1 MEHVPL
7 QPDWSAWA
15 SLHDRHLTAHGVQD
29 MRHVGAAEDRAIDP
43 LPRVGV
49 HAWIRMEPQ
58 VQARAPTLVAEDHLL
73 HLVDL
78 AMEFIVNKVRD
89 QRDLA
94 LKRLDGGGE
103 SIACLVH
110 GVPLC
115 ERCSPA
121 SFGALVVVG
130 FRPELVMRERQW
142 IAVGIVAAVAAI
154 GARPPGGARGSG
166 ARGPTLPMHLRFLTR
181 YLGAPHEGLAA
192 YFPETARGALRPGRG
207 EQWFSADGLSYLGDS
222 DGTMVPILAENL
234 EPMPQNIFDAAKLS
248 ALVEAIEEGK
258 EPGVQPGY
266 ADLTVEDGA
275 LVAQVRD
282 GNHRTFAPILA
293 GGDMSWVMLSDNV
306 RQDLDRHA
314 PGTEALYRAIRAAQR
329 AAGAP
334 LFQRRAN
341 KAKGTSVDLQRMVE
355 LEVRLDDLRRAE
367 EDAYR
372 KILRHVGPLNATAW
386 SIQDQEERPQIFC
399 RMRLQQLV
407 KEWGKSW
414 LEANILSSPGYIS
427 ARKTIEGAVAERI
440 GLVEEVYELRKKLGI
455 RPGERLDPKT
465 RKIVLN

>member
-1 MEHVPL
+1 
-7 QPDWSAWA
+7 
-15 SLHDRHLTAHGVQD
+15 
-29 MRHVGAAEDRAIDP
+29 
-43 LPRVGV
+43 
-49 HAWIRMEPQ
+49 
-58 VQARAPTLVAEDHLL
+58 
-73 HLVDL
+73 
-78 AMEFIVNKVRD
+78 
-89 QRDLA
+89 
-94 LKRLDGGGE
+94 
-103 SIACLVH
+103 
-110 GVPLC
+110 
-115 ERCSPA
+115 
-121 SFGALVVVG
+121 
-130 FRPELVMRERQW
+130 MRERQW
-142 IAVGIVAAVAAI
+142 VTVGIVAAVAAI
-154 GARPPGGARGSG
+154 GARPHGATRGSG
-166 ARGPTLPMHLRFLTR
+166 ARRPTLPRHLRFLEG
-181 YLGAPHEGLAA
+181 YLGAPHEGLAT

-207 EQWFSADGLSYLGDS
+207 EQWFSADGLHYLGDS

-248 ALVEAIEEGK
+248 ALVEAIEEGE

-266 ADLTVEDGA
+266 ADITVEDGV

-293 GGDMSWVMLSDNV
+293 GGDMSWVMLSDSV

-341 KAKGTSVDLQRMVE
+341 KAKGTSADLQRMVE
-355 LEVRLDDLRRAE
+355 LEVRLDGLRRAE

-372 KILRHVGPLNATAW
+372 KILRHVGPLSDTAW
-386 SIQDQEERPQIFC
+386 STQDQEERPQIFC
-399 RMRLQQLV
+399 RMRLQQLMQ
-407 KEWGKSW
+407 ERGKGW

-427 ARKTIEGAVAERI
+427 ARGTIDGAVAERN

-465 RKIVLN
+465 RKIVMN